1 MAFTKEEAA
10 TVKEAVELFKRE
22 LAAGEDVAL
31 YKFGTFKAKT
41 AAARKARNPQTGG
54 TVDIPARKV
63 VKFHASKVWTATL

>member
-10 TVKEAVELFKRE
+10 TVKDAVELFKRE
-22 LAAGEDVAL
+22 LEVGEDVTL
-31 YKFGTFKAKT
+31 YKFGTFKAKM

-63 VKFHASKVWTATL
+63 VKFHASKVWTGTL